1 MTPGTVRIAEALT
14 DASRLRHRLSA
25 ARFAVAFGSH
35 TRGTSN
41 PDSDLDLLFVGDN
54 PLGEEQI
61 GWLSAQVKDLHH
73 RHGLALDEEVSY
85 EVKLYATS
93 AEVSKA
99 IGFGGYHVDAMGAL
113 TVPPVVVEPA
123 YLNSAAFK
131 LRLLVNALTSPHIFL
146 GSDASRYRDQRTRA
160 ERTVALVAL
169 SLLDDWDTLAVPDA
183 VAALITDPDS
193 GRSGEDFLGYTSA
206 DGPLLYGLLHAGFA
220 DLATDHV
227 LRTLNGSTFQ
237 QDRTRRKALI
247 AAAVSRPG
255 LAPTGIGGLPR
266 QAPR

>member
-14 DASRLRHRLSA
+14 DASRLRHRLAA

-35 TRGTSN
+35 ARGIGN

-73 RHGLALDEEVSY
+73 RHGLTLDEEVSY

-93 AEVSKA
+93 AEVSDA
-99 IGFGGYHVDAMGAL
+99 IGFGGYHVDTTGAL
-113 TVPPVVVEPA
+113 TVPPIVVEPA
-123 YLNSAAFK
+123 YLNSAPFK
-131 LRLLVNALTSPHIFL
+131 LRLLINALTSPHVFL
-146 GSDASRYRDQRTRA
+146 GGDASRYRDHQAQA
-160 ERTVALVAL
+160 EHTVALVAL
-169 SLLDDWDTLAVPDA
+169 SLLDDLDILAVTDA

-193 GRSGEDFLGYTSA
+193 GSSGEDFLGYTSA

-220 DLATDHV
+220 DLTADNV
-227 LRTLNGSTFQ
+227 LRAMDGSTFRH
-237 QDRTRRKALI
+237 DRGTRKALI
-247 AAAVSRPG
+247 ATAASRPG
-255 LAPTGIGGLPR
+255 LAPTGIGGLAR